1 MVFKKLLQIKV
12 LSVPDARLAAVLG
25 AANSGEGGDEGWEG
39 Y

>member
-12 LSVPDARLAAVLG
+12 LSVPDASLAAVLG
-25 AANSGEGGDEGWEG
+25 ATDPGEGGDEGWEG